1 LGDFPIK
8 KKRAIRLTM
17 QVGFDQ
23 WLRSKVDISLSR
35 RTPNNLE
42 GHEDGYRNIKGVE
55 DAQNINRL
63 SEAGSKVVVAYA
75 WDPR

>member
-8 KKRAIRLTM
+8 KKRAISLIM
-17 QVGFDQ
+17 QVGIDQ
-23 WLRSKVDISLSR
+23 WLERKVDISLSR
-35 RTPNNLE
+35 RTPNKLD

-55 DAQNINRL
+55 DARNIKRL
-63 SEAGSKVVVAYA
+63 SEAGSKVVVAYV